1 MTEKS
6 STAKQ
11 NEWAAA
17 NAETLAGEM
26 DRLRLRL
33 RRRILWL
40 RKNWRRNSTSTYSD
54 WAISDNE
61 ADLLLAGNDARGAR
75 EFYASDPEAHSVSRS
90 LAEASS
96 QLLARREEMWSAG
109 TPFAIDVLTA
119 RFGLSPFERDVVLL
133 CVAPELDPRF
143 ERLYAYV
150 QDDATRKY
158 PTPLLALHLFSSD
171 ERGGQE
177 HTSFLPGG
185 ALNRWRLVTTDI
197 KSSGTFMSRP
207 LRIDPRLVDYLSG
220 INRLDERCCY
230 ALRLAPCLPLPPC
243 HEDFAERLAQWIFS
257 GTQHSK
263 LLNLVGQSDSG
274 RLAVA
279 QAVCARAELNFALL
293 DLHILYAARDERR
306 EMIALLERESVL
318 SGLVVFL
325 EADNLKPEDA
335 QALRRW
341 VEQFAGPV
349 IVASRERFSCER
361 DMLAVNVERPD
372 AASQT
377 ELWEQALGESAIGLN
392 GELHAIV
399 EQCDFGPR
407 GIARAAQLASNN
419 AALRRPGEV
428 EINDDDLWRACR
440 QETSGTLDQLVRKIA
455 PCYDWNDIVV
465 PAEVLCQLREI
476 TDQVAHRHQVYQH
489 WGFGEKLQRG
499 RGIGALFSGPSGVG
513 KTMAAEVMARHL
525 NLDLHRVDLAGVVSK
540 YVGETEKNLRC
551 VFDAAERCGAILFFD
566 EADALFGKRFEA
578 KDGHDRYANIEI
590 NYLLQRMEDYRGLA
604 ILATNMKSALDHA
617 FLRRLRF
624 IVDFPFPDAA
634 QRLEIWHK
642 VFPAPAEIDGLDFDA
657 LSRLEI
663 AGANIRNIALNAA
676 FLAAGEN
683 SSIRMEHAMRA
694 ARREYTKIDRLVM
707 DTEFGHFAA
716 ARTQ

>member
-1 MTEKS
+1 MTTMPG
-6 STAKQ
+6 STIQ
-11 NEWAAA
+11 NDWAVA
-17 NAETLAGEM
+17 NAENLAGEL
-26 DRLRLRL
+26 DRLRLL
-33 RRRILWL
+33 LHRRILWL
-40 RKNWRRNSTSTYSD
+40 RKNWRRTSTPGYAD

-61 ADLLLAGNDARGAR
+61 ANLLLAGNDPGDERD
-75 EFYASDPEAHSVSRS
+75 FYASDEEAQSVSKS
-90 LAEASS
+90 LAEVSS
-96 QLLARREEMWSAG
+96 QLLVRRGQLWAAG
-109 TPFAIDVLTA
+109 TPVAIDVLTA

-171 ERGGQE
+171 ERSGQE
-177 HTSFLPGG
+177 HISFLPGG
-185 ALNRWRLVTTDI
+185 ALNRWRLVTSET
-197 KSSGTFMSRP
+197 KSAGAFISRP
-207 LRIDPRLVDYLSG
+207 LRMDTRLVDYLSG
-220 INRLDERCCY
+220 FNRLDERCCD
-230 ALRLAPCLPLPPC
+230 ALRLVPRLPLPSC
-243 HEDFAERLAQWIFS
+243 HDDFAERLAQWIFS
-257 GTQHSK
+257 ETQRPK
-263 LLNLVGQSDSG
+263 LLNLVGQWDSG
-274 RLAVA
+274 RLAIA

-293 DLHILYAARDERR
+293 DLHILHAARDERR

-318 SGLVVFL
+318 SNLVVYL
-325 EADNLKPEDA
+325 ESDSPKPEETPV
-335 QALRRW
+335 LRAW
-341 VEQFAGPV
+341 LEQFSAPV
-349 IVASRERFSCER
+349 ILASRDRFSCER
-361 DMLAVNVERPD
+361 DTLAVNVERPD

-377 ELWEQALGESAIGLN
+377 ELWKQALGESAIGLN

-399 EQCDFGPR
+399 EQFDFGPC

-419 AALRRPGEV
+419 AALRKPGEV
-428 EINDDDLWRACR
+428 TINNEDLWRACR
-440 QETSGTLDQLVRKIA
+440 QETTGQLDQLVHKIE
-455 PCYDWNDIVV
+455 PCYDWDDIVV
-465 PAEVLCQLREI
+465 PADVLCQLREI
-476 TDQVAHRHQVYQH
+476 TDQVAHRRQVYQQ
-489 WGFGEKLQRG
+489 WGFGKKLRRG
-499 RGIGALFSGPSGVG
+499 RGIGALFCGPSGVG

-525 NLDLHRVDLAGVVSK
+525 SLDLHRVDLAGVVSK

-551 VFDAAERCGAILFFD
+551 VFDTAERCGAILLFD

-642 VFPAPAEIDGLDFDA
+642 VFPAPAEVDGLDFHA

-663 AGANIRNIALNAA
+663 TGANIRNIALSAA
-676 FLAAGEN
+676 FLAAAEK

-716 ARTQ
+716 VRTP